1 MAIGKHVGKEV
12 GKALVGEVIGILSR
26 ELTDFIQDKI
36 VSLVKSSFEQ
46 ELKEKIFQDNE
57 ILNLRTE
64 TN

>member
-36 VSLVKSSFEQ
+36 VNLVKSSFEQ

>member
-36 VSLVKSSFEQ
+36 VNLVKSSFEQ
-46 ELKEKIFQDNE
+46 ELKEKIFQDYE
-57 ILNLRTE
+57 ISNLRTE
-64 TN
+64 NN

>member
-36 VSLVKSSFEQ
+36 VNLVKSSFEQ
-46 ELKEKIFQDNE
+46 ELKEKIFQDYE
-57 ILNLRTE
+57 IRNLRTE

>member
-36 VSLVKSSFEQ
+36 VNLVKSSFEQ
-46 ELKEKIFQDNE
+46 ELKEKIFQDYE
-57 ILNLRTE
+57 ISNLRTE